1 MEFLLTIGLMM
12 ALGGIGGAIA
22 VRLRLP
28 RITGYI
34 IVGILL
40 SPSVLPLLDWSFV
53 DDLSVVALAALGV
66 IGYAIGT
73 SIRID
78 MLRGLGRSILWI
90 TLLQGLGAWLLTVV
104 LLVPLGPWLFPG
116 VDGVGYLSFYLPVAF
131 LLGAIAWP
139 TAPAVTIALIR
150 EMDARGVMTTAA
162 LTIVALSDAAA
173 VVAFGLSLEVSR
185 AFIETGT
192 FSWLDGVA
200 VPAAK
205 LVGSALL
212 GIGAGALVSGVA
224 RVLPDRDPAPLVL
237 TLGGIALCMV
247 LARSLDLSM
256 ILAALVMGFV
266 VANLRGGERL
276 GHVLEPIEG
285 LVFVLFFVISGVYFD
300 VLALETAWLLAVMIT
315 VARCLGKY
323 GGARLGAR
331 VAGSPSSLR
340 NYLGFL
346 LLPKAGLTLG
356 LAFLAQEALSDP
368 LGTLLFNGLLVSTM
382 LNMIL
387 TPPLAKWALMK
398 SGETSGAPQQ

>member
-12 ALGGIGGAIA
+12 ALGGIGGVVAT
-22 VRLRLP
+22 RLRLP

-34 IVGILL
+34 AVGILL

-53 DDLSVVALAALGV
+53 DDLSVIALAALGV

-73 SIRID
+73 SIRVD
-78 MLRGLGRSILWI
+78 TLRGLGRSILWI
-90 TLLQGLGAWLLTVV
+90 TLMQGLGAWLLTVA

-116 VDGVGYLSFYLPVAF
+116 VEGGGYLSFYLPVAF
-131 LLGAIAWP
+131 LIGAIAWP
-139 TAPAVTIALIR
+139 TAPAVTIALVR
-150 EMDARGVMTTAA
+150 EVNAKGVMTTAA
-162 LTIVALSDAAA
+162 LTVVALSDAAA
-173 VVAFGLSLEVSR
+173 VIAFGLSLEVTR

-192 FSWLDGVA
+192 FSWLEGVA
-200 VPAAK
+200 LPAAT
-205 LVGSALL
+205 LAGSVVL
-212 GIGAGALVSGVA
+212 GIGAGVLVNGAV
-224 RVLPDRDPAPLVL
+224 RLLPDRRPVVLVL

-247 LARSLDLSM
+247 LARTLGLSM

-266 VANLRGGERL
+266 AANLRGGERL
-276 GHVLEPIEG
+276 AQALHPVEG

-323 GGARLGAR
+323 GGARLGA
-331 VAGSPSSLR
+331 VMAGAPTALR
-340 NYLGFL
+340 DYLGLL

-356 LAFLAQEALSDP
+356 LAFLARETLSEP
-368 LGTLLFNGLLVSTM
+368 LGTLLFNGLLVSTI
-382 LNMIL
+382 LNMLL

-398 SGETSGAPQQ
+398 SGEARQG